1 MSRYT
6 DSPDSSLRDESVQN
20 TPYTTLT
27 AFSPD
32 DGNRLGDTQVSN
44 TSSIYKFGD
53 VGGGGL
59 EARREYDAAMT
70 QAIERSGR
78 DLGWLFGTPQSSKQ
92 RLKYWDWG
100 IGFSC
105 RFQDLGCVFLA
116 VLVGQ
121 LPPPTVNCEKE
132 FEETHHFAHRPSGW
146 VDCVEEFAKPS
157 DPSN

>member
-1 MSRYT
+1 MSVAELLFT
-6 DSPDSSLRDESVQN
+6 E
-20 TPYTTLT
+20 
-27 AFSPD
+27 
-32 DGNRLGDTQVSN
+32 
-44 TSSIYKFGD
+44 
-53 VGGGGL
+53 GL

-100 IGFSC
+100 IDFSC

-146 VDCVEEFAKPS
+146 VGCVEEFAKPS